1 MANQCAYGCGEKDIK
16 NLEEHY
22 MIDHASNQG
31 IRDPVAT
38 KGAELTKL
46 EERPDLIEGKKAAD
60 EARKESAKKQIHP
73 LLQKDSKKIDE
84 IIVTTTKTT
93 GPTLSTAKQVKSEQ
107 EDMGTASSVPK

>member
-1 MANQCAYGCGEKDIK
+1 MPECAYRCGQKDIK

-31 IRDPVAT
+31 LRDPVAIGNV
-38 KGAELTKL
+38 KVASH

-73 LLQKDSKKIDE
+73 ILQKDSKKIDE

-93 GPTLSTAKQVKSEQ
+93 GPTVSTAEKVKAEQ
-107 EDMGTASSVPK
+107 DDMGTASSVPK